1 MKKGFLSSYFEGVA
15 VKRLSQVEADPKV
28 SNQHEFN
35 GSKELIKLFGRTT
48 NKIKYK
54 AQFLYLTN
62 DEGDFESTDGSVTWY
77 DSRVNHTTRSEHRL
91 FYTSSDVSKKFSE
104 GDLLL
109 IGKKIDGDI
118 LVLAVEGGS
127 TIENQI
133 LWLFGIEESDLNKFL
148 YRDIE
153 GNSQSDSKLN
163 FTSRFI
169 LSELGIVI
177 KETNE
182 NYLDLII
189 SKFGEE
195 KLPSTTIFSEFAR
208 STMPEVSAIENP
220 DQALFDWMEREEIL
234 FRTFERYLINKK
246 IKDKIFDTNGVV
258 DIDSFFSFSLS
269 VQNTRKSR
277 AGQALENHLEEV
289 FIDNKINF
297 SREKQTEKR
306 KKPDFIFPNIES
318 YHDQNFDES
327 LLTMLGA
334 KSTCKDRWRQVLSE
348 ANKIKEK
355 HLFTLEPSIS
365 SNQTEEMKAS
375 NLQLVVPQQI
385 FGTYNQE
392 QQKWLLNLN
401 QFLSLVKSK
410 DSL

>member
-1 MKKGFLSSYFEGVA
+1 MTRGG
-15 VKRLSQVEADPKV
+15 
-28 SNQHEFN
+28 
-35 GSKELIKLFGRTT
+35 
-48 NKIKYK
+48 
-54 AQFLYLTN
+54 
-62 DEGDFESTDGSVTWY
+62 FESTDGNVTWY
-77 DSRVNHTTRSEHRL
+77 DSRANHATRSEHRL
-91 FYTSSDVSKKFSE
+91 FYSSSDVSKKFCE

-133 LWLFGIEESDLNKFL
+133 LWLFGIEEDNLNRFL
-148 YRDIE
+148 YKDIE

-169 LSELGIVI
+169 LSELGIEI
-177 KETNE
+177 KETDE

-195 KLPSTTIFSEFAR
+195 KLPSTSIFSDFAR

-220 DQALFDWMEREEIL
+220 DQALFDWMEREEVL

-246 IKDKIFDTNGVV
+246 IKDKIFDINGNV
-258 DIDSFFSFSLS
+258 DVDSFFSFSLS

-277 AGQALENHLEEV
+277 AGQALENHLEKV
-289 FIDNKINF
+289 FIDNKINY

-306 KKPDFIFPNIES
+306 KKPDFVFPNIEA
-318 YHDQNFDES
+318 YHDQNFNES

-375 NLQLVVPQQI
+375 NLQLVVPRQI

-392 QQKWLLNLN
+392 QQKWLMDLN
-401 QFLSLVKSK
+401 QFLSLTKQRELV
-410 DSL
+410 

>member
-1 MKKGFLSSYFEGVA
+1 
-15 VKRLSQVEADPKV
+15 
-28 SNQHEFN
+28 
-35 GSKELIKLFGRTT
+35 
-48 NKIKYK
+48 
-54 AQFLYLTN
+54 
-62 DEGDFESTDGSVTWY
+62 
-77 DSRVNHTTRSEHRL
+77 
-91 FYTSSDVSKKFSE
+91 
-104 GDLLL
+104 
-109 IGKKIDGDI
+109 
-118 LVLAVEGGS
+118 
-127 TIENQI
+127 
-133 LWLFGIEESDLNKFL
+133 
-148 YRDIE
+148 
-153 GNSQSDSKLN
+153 
-163 FTSRFI
+163 
-169 LSELGIVI
+169 LGIVI